1 MNTMDM
7 GVFLFAQNMLD
18 TRDVAIKICNFKVP
32 STLDLV
38 SMYKLDVV
46 AFTIIGS
53 SQEYWWFVCYQQ
65 EVILFTPI
73 LCAHVCQTSQN
84 AFQLY

>member
-1 MNTMDM
+1 MDM
-7 GVFLFAQNMLD
+7 GVFLFAQNMLS

-38 SMYKLDVV
+38 SIYKLDVV
-46 AFTIIGS
+46 ALTIIGS
-53 SQEYWWFVCYQQ
+53 SQEYRWFAYYQQ
-65 EVILFTPI
+65 EVILFTAI
-73 LCAHVCQTSQN
+73 LCAHVCRTSQN

>member
-1 MNTMDM
+1 MDM
-7 GVFLFAQNMLD
+7 GVFLFAQNMLG

-38 SMYKLDVV
+38 STYKLDVV
-46 AFTIIGS
+46 ALMIIGN
-53 SQEYWWFVCYQQ
+53 SQEYWWVAYYHQ
-65 EVILFTPI
+65 EVILSTAI

>member
-7 GVFLFAQNMLD
+7 GVILFAQNMLG

-38 SMYKLDVV
+38 STYKLDVV
-46 AFTIIGS
+46 ALTIIGKN
-53 SQEYWWFVCYQQ
+53 QEYW
-65 EVILFTPI
+65 
-73 LCAHVCQTSQN
+73 
-84 AFQLY
+84 

>member
-7 GVFLFAQNMLD
+7 GVFLFAQNMLG

-32 STLDLV
+32 STLDLI
-38 SMYKLDVV
+38 STYKLDVV
-46 AFTIIGS
+46 ALTIIGK
-53 SQEYWWFVCYQQ
+53 SQEYWWLAYYHQ
-65 EVILFTPI
+65 EVILY
-73 LCAHVCQTSQN
+73 AHVCQTSQN